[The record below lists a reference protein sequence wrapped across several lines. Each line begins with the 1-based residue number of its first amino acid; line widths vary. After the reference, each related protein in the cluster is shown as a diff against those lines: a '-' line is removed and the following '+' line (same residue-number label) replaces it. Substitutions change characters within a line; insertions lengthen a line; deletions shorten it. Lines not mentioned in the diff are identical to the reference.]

1 MNLTTLN
8 DLVWLGYGLGVAVNI
23 LMPDWHF
30 KWKDVLSNFLIVLV
44 AWFITEFYS
53 AYIPEP
59 KTVIGSVLYIF
70 LFCIAFS
77 FNPLFVYRIITSVGL
92 NIIKARAE
100 KEGEAIIKREAIT
113 VEKTEEIKQP

>member
-8 DLVWLGYGLGVAVNI
+8 DLVWLGYFLGVAVNI

-44 AWFITEFYS
+44 AWYISEFYT
-53 AYIPEP
+53 PEP
-59 KTVIGSVLYIF
+59 ALTNVVGRIIYI
-70 LFCIAFS
+70 LIFCIAFS

-92 NIIKARAE
+92 NIIKSRAE
-100 KEGEAIIKREAIT
+100 KEGDAIIKREAIT